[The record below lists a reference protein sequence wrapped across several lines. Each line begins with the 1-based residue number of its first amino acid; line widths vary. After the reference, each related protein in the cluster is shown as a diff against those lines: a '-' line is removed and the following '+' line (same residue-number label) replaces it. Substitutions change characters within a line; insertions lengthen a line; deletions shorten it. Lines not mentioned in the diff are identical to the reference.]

1 MNILVNKTDK
11 NVSKENT
18 TYQQFIVYIQNK
30 FIFKNHNIQHTKKRQ
45 NVCISQTIL
54 DLTHADVFYVTSRNI
69 TSSIMGAIRDYT
81 TKFQEIRLITF
92 YLKMFYKQKC
102 RAWKKEIWVSYW
114 MLIDRQTNAEL

>member
-1 MNILVNKTDK
+1 MFLKKTQHISSLLCIYRINSYLK
-11 NVSKENT
+11 III
-18 TYQQFIVYIQNK
+18 Y
-30 FIFKNHNIQHTKKRQ
+30 NIQKKRQ

-92 YLKMFYKQKC
+92 YLK
-102 RAWKKEIWVSYW
+102 IV
-114 MLIDRQTNAEL
+114 L

>member
-1 MNILVNKTDK
+1 MSRKKTQHISSLLCIYRINSYLK
-11 NVSKENT
+11 III
-18 TYQQFIVYIQNK
+18 Y
-30 FIFKNHNIQHTKKRQ
+30 NIQKKRQ

-69 TSSIMGAIRDYT
+69 TTSIMGAMRDYT

-102 RAWKKEIWVSYW
+102 RA
-114 MLIDRQTNAEL
+114 

>member
-1 MNILVNKTDK
+1 MFLKKTQHISSLLCIYRINSYLK
-11 NVSKENT
+11 III
-18 TYQQFIVYIQNK
+18 Y
-30 FIFKNHNIQHTKKRQ
+30 NIQKKRQ
-45 NVCISQTIL
+45 NVCISQTFL

-114 MLIDRQTNAEL
+114 MLIDR

>member
-1 MNILVNKTDK
+1 MHFTNYFRF
-11 NVSKENT
+11 NT
-18 TYQQFIVYIQNK
+18 CRCFLCDI
-30 FIFKNHNIQHTKKRQ
+30 
-45 NVCISQTIL
+45 
-54 DLTHADVFYVTSRNI
+54 ARNI

-114 MLIDRQTNAEL
+114 MLIDR